1 MQLMKRIEVNT
12 PNSVMQLFEVVA
24 IENRPIMVGDYVLRK
39 EVWSTLGSDGRYK
52 YGEYRSKA
60 HFDRMDNRVGRLYS
74 SNYTDSWSIGQRNE
88 KIVENCVAIR
98 FVDERLNDYY
108 GVNKN

>member
-1 MQLMKRIEVNT
+1 
-12 PNSVMQLFEVVA
+12 
-24 IENRPIMVGDYVLRK
+24 
-39 EVWSTLGSDGRYK
+39 
-52 YGEYRSKA
+52 
-60 HFDRMDNRVGRLYS
+60 MDNRVGRSYS
-74 SNYTDSWSIGQRNE
+74 SDYTDSWAIGQRNE